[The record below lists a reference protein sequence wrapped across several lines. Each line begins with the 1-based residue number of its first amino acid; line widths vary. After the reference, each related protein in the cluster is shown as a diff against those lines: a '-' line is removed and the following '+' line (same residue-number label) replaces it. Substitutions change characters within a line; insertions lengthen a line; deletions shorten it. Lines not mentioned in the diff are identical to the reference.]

1 MKKLNKIFKDLVK
14 LLPLVLFFS
23 YYPVISFGANET
35 MNFELSLPLIW
46 LVIFDGVAF
55 ILLIKKKLLF
65 KNLKWQ
71 WWLFPV
77 WLTLTLFW
85 SQNVVRGILTVGIL
99 WLIYFAGFSMWALR
113 KEFDEKFRRSWWK
126 WFYGSTIVVCFW
138 CFLQCILDLV
148 GVPRECSLMCSGCKY
163 EIFGFPHPNGFA
175 AEPQFM
181 GNLLI
186 APAITMAWMMVGK
199 KAESSVLNSKLLMI
213 GFLIVTSAL
222 FLTMSRGA
230 IFAFLISMIA
240 MSVVWLSK
248 KRGLWKRVGMVW
260 LMAVVSFFA
269 TLNLQ
274 GLMAEVSPTND
285 TYYSGVSKVVN
296 QLTLGKVDLGGRNAK
311 KEIEEESD
319 DETNQGQ
326 ANFDGYVEIS
336 TEARMSANEAVLKV
350 GFSSWQNALFG
361 AGLGSA
367 SIVMYENGVFPTAK
381 EIVNNEYLSLF
392 LETGLIGMGLAVFT
406 LVLILKKL
414 LKSQAKIMIL
424 GILMAYSI
432 SLCFFSGLANTLQVY
447 LMPIIIGILT
457 FKRQDLYGKS

>member
-1 MKKLNKIFKDLVK
+1 
-14 LLPLVLFFS
+14 
-23 YYPVISFGANET
+23 
-35 MNFELSLPLIW
+35 
-46 LVIFDGVAF
+46 
-55 ILLIKKKLLF
+55 
-65 KNLKWQ
+65 
-71 WWLFPV
+71 
-77 WLTLTLFW
+77 
-85 SQNVVRGILTVGIL
+85 
-99 WLIYFAGFSMWALR
+99 
-113 KEFDEKFRRSWWK
+113 
-126 WFYGSTIVVCFW
+126 
-138 CFLQCILDLV
+138 
-148 GVPRECSLMCSGCKY
+148 
-163 EIFGFPHPNGFA
+163 
-175 AEPQFM
+175 M

-230 IFAFLISMIA
+230 IFAFLISMTA

-336 TEARMSANEAVLKV
+336 TEARMSANEAALKV